1 MDNDLQLQINKL
13 RQDLQDLNDEFYRGV
28 FTSQQDF
35 SRAVNFLS
43 RVKLPSYT
51 TLPTSC
57 DIGELAVSGGKLY
70 VCSAANTW
78 TVAGTQS

>member
-1 MDNDLQLQINKL
+1 MNTEERLARLERDLIELT
-13 RQDLQDLNDEFYRGV
+13 EEMYRGV

-43 RVKLPSYT
+43 RVKLPVYS
-51 TLPTSC
+51 TLPSTC

-78 TVAGTQS
+78 TIAGTQTA